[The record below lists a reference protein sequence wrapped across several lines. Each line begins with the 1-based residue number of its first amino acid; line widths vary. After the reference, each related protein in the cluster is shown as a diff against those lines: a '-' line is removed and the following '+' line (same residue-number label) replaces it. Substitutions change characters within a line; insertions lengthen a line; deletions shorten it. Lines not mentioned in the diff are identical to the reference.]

1 MYLIKLFIMISLF
14 KTIGSIEA
22 VQSIRKNNGKEIHE
36 FLENL
41 ATGYDLNNGKF
52 IVLPENGDSAL
63 FFENKKDFDDFIKHP
78 DFPAPCKQPFFDYR
92 NNIKNI
98 EESMSFFMQT
108 LNQELHLKLQRIETK
123 DDLKLVFD
131 TLNDY
136 IKNDNDFY
144 LKVFVPLGVMIGDY
158 LTAKTDL
165 KWELSPVYT
174 FQPYMIPILRDTK
187 KIELPIWS
195 ILEEYYEGKKFDLDN
210 FVWKLRYNNILW

>member
-1 MYLIKLFIMISLF
+1 
-14 KTIGSIEA
+14 
-22 VQSIRKNNGKEIHE
+22 
-36 FLENL
+36 
-41 ATGYDLNNGKF
+41 
-52 IVLPENGDSAL
+52 
-63 FFENKKDFDDFIKHP
+63 
-78 DFPAPCKQPFFDYR
+78 
-92 NNIKNI
+92 
-98 EESMSFFMQT
+98 MQT

-144 LKVFVPLGVMIGDY
+144 SKVFVPLGVMIGDY
-158 LTAKTDL
+158 LTTKTDL
-165 KWELSPVYT
+165 KRELSPVYT

-195 ILEEYYEGKKFDLDN
+195 ILEEYYEAKKFDVDN

>member
-1 MYLIKLFIMISLF
+1 MISPF
-14 KTIGSIEA
+14 KTIESIEA
-22 VQSIRKNNGKEIHE
+22 VQSIRKNNGQEIHE

-41 ATGYDLNNGKF
+41 ATGYELNNGKF

-63 FFENKKDFDDFIKHP
+63 FFENRKDFDEFIKHP
-78 DFPAPCKQPFFDYR
+78 DFPAPYKQPFFDYR

-98 EESMSFFMQT
+98 EESISFFMQT

-144 LKVFVPLGVMIGDY
+144 SKVFVPLGVMIGDY
-158 LTAKTDL
+158 LTTKTDL

-174 FQPYMIPILRDTK
+174 FQPYAIPILRDTK
-187 KIELPIWS
+187 KVELPIWS
-195 ILEEYYEGKKFDLDN
+195 ILEEYYEGKKFDSDN